1 MNQERGGEG
10 FPAYRYRPTSHG
22 EDAASHSPFR
32 LIGIAMVVDH
42 SGEGAK
48 MLVRYPA
55 STIQDADDVFYRM
68 PGRQMA
74 KLFRP
79 KHALCDQPMTLSIGG
94 TLFCC
99 CAVLMDQEA
108 ASPPKGASGA
118 TTDSDLSLF
127 SIIVA
132 LTPREISAA
141 DIPIG
146 GWVEASSKSERVEE
160 GKSNAG
166 KGKTAESFKSIRRVH
181 VSLARFCRVLKREEK
196 RCRYVSI
203 QSRLFEQIRQEIIS
217 RHSAANAVNTNG
229 DETALPTTSPKS
241 LAPSPPSAGLSNPT
255 SQTVVGSPA
264 SVVTKTAVPPKIG
277 HRRASSNSFMPK
289 VESEANVNTAVH
301 QDSAQSSQALEQ
313 EIIETIMVAKSPGYG
328 DKTHEGNLALEM
340 IQAYHALGRNDHQ
353 YPPTPEQLL
362 SDKEGLVFVNAHIA
376 VAMEPLAS
384 SRASRFVDVIAGSNG
399 ESFIP
404 VRPYHTLLFPYAPPG
419 ELLESMSASTASSRN
434 VAPRRLQQLLRMVN
448 PQKSLI
454 EIAVDTNLPIQ
465 SALDIATY
473 LVAHGACLAS
483 SVINRKSVLACSKI
497 SRIHDHALP
506 FSQAFGTSV
515 NLFELIS
522 FVSFPG
528 RTLGDSMHLLDDSD
542 LPTVSRIRRNLDA
555 TIVSSGVHRHEADE
569 RRSPETFPNIPEE
582 HFPRSGHLDEIL
594 FQMVVWLCSHSVLEQ
609 VREYLVEQPIE
620 QSNDAL
626 DEKNIDAKKSAIA
639 LRDEKMLQELRNL
652 GCLTGKISV
661 EACCWKTEYELTTL
675 LNFIRRR
682 PEVRLIARV
691 PARGDDWDA
700 V

>member
-10 FPAYRYRPTSHG
+10 FPAFRPTSHS

-79 KHALCDQPMTLSIGG
+79 KQALCDQPMTLSIGG

-108 ASPPKGASGA
+108 ASPPKSASGA
-118 TTDSDLSLF
+118 ATESDLSLF
-127 SIIVA
+127 SIVVA
-132 LTPREISAA
+132 LTPREISVA

-166 KGKTAESFKSIRRVH
+166 KGRVDETFKSIRRVH

-217 RHSAANAVNTNG
+217 RHSAASAVNTNG
-229 DETALPTTSPKS
+229 DEMAHPTTSPKS
-241 LAPSPPSAGLSNPT
+241 LAPPPPSAGLSNPT
-255 SQTVVGSPA
+255 SQTVGASPA
-264 SVVTKTAVPPKIG
+264 SAVSKKTVPPKIS
-277 HRRASSNSFMPK
+277 HRRASSNSFNVPK
-289 VESEANVNTAVH
+289 VESGANVNTTVN
-301 QDSAQSSQALEQ
+301 QDSTQSSQALEQ
-313 EIIETIMVAKSPGYG
+313 EIIETIMVAKSPGFG

-353 YPPTPEQLL
+353 FPPTPEQLL

-399 ESFIP
+399 ESFIR

-419 ELLESMSASTASSRN
+419 ELLESMSTSTAYSRN

-497 SRIHDHALP
+497 SRIHCHALP
-506 FSQAFGTSV
+506 FSQVFGTSL

-522 FVSFPG
+522 FVTFPS

-542 LPTVSRIRRNLDA
+542 VPTVSRIRRNLDA

-582 HFPRSGHLDEIL
+582 QFPTGGHLDEIL

-609 VREYLVEQPIE
+609 VREYLVKQPNE
-620 QSNDAL
+620 QSNDTL
-626 DEKNIDAKKSAIA
+626 DEKTIDAKKSDIA

-661 EACCWKTEYELTTL
+661 EACCWKTEYEPTTL
-675 LNFIRRR
+675 LDFIERR

-691 PARGDDWDA
+691 PAKGDDWDA